1 MAVVAAAGVGLA
13 SRPWYP
19 EIISA
24 HGQSVQRM
32 LDYSLVVSGAFF
44 VLGHAALVWLI
55 LSGRRGDADAAERRP
70 LRRAW
75 LLPLIPALG
84 MALLAE
90 GGGIV
95 LGLPA
100 WARYYGDAP
109 PDAITVEAVGR
120 QFFWTFRYPGAD
132 GAWGR
137 TSPTLVS
144 PDNPIGL
151 DARDRGADDIVTLNE
166 LYVPVDRP
174 VRVALRSYDVIHSF
188 FVPTLRLKQDA
199 VPGMTVSVWFRATQ
213 VGDYEI
219 ACNRICGLGH
229 YRMKATLHVV
239 STEAFDNW
247 LRGQSPLPQH

>member
-19 EIISA
+19 EIISV
-24 HGQSVQRM
+24 HGHSVQRM

-55 LSGRRGDADAAERRP
+55 LSGRRRDGDPPRP

-75 LLPLIPALG
+75 LLPVVPALG

-109 PDAITVEAVGR
+109 PDALTVEAVGR

-132 GAWGR
+132 GEWGR
-137 TSPTLVS
+137 TSPSLVTS
-144 PDNPIGL
+144 DNPIGL
-151 DARDRGADDIVTLNE
+151 DAREHGADDLVTLNE

-174 VRVALRSYDVIHSF
+174 VRVLIRSYDVIHSF
-188 FVPTLRLKQDA
+188 FIPTLRLKQDA
-199 VPGMTVSVWFRATQ
+199 VPGMTVSVWFRATKA
-213 VGDYEI
+213 GDYEI

-229 YRMKATLHVV
+229 YRMRATLHVLAAEDFEKWQREQAPAPR
-239 STEAFDNW
+239 S
-247 LRGQSPLPQH
+247 